1 MKRKIIILGMVMS
14 GLTSG
19 QDNLTQIKYD
29 INGND
34 ERVYKISQDN
44 YDKYKKVFGGPEIDE
59 LGIKENNMFIENYLE
74 CKKEKCLDF
83 DIITYKEVLYNY

>member
-1 MKRKIIILGMVMS
+1 MILGMVMS

-19 QDNLTQIKYD
+19 QDNLTQVKYD
-29 INGND
+29 TNGND

-59 LGIKENNMFIENYLE
+59 LGTKENNMFLEDYLE
-74 CKKEKCLDF
+74 CKKEECLDF